1 MTPFSSRR
9 LPQAA
14 LIAVATLG
22 LVFGAARVAHAFT
35 YGTANGV
42 TPDGSAQL
50 QDPDKQVG
58 DTTSHD
64 GSMTLRSAGG
74 LSLQFGARNPKSSFD
89 AEYDSSVNRLF
100 NPYGRDAR

>member
-1 MTPFSSRR
+1 MTPFSLRR

-42 TPDGSAQL
+42 KPDGSAQL
-50 QDPDKQVG
+50 QDPDKKAD

-64 GSMTLRSAGG
+64 GSVTFYSSGG
-74 LSLQFGARNPKSSFD
+74 LSLQFGARNAKSSFD

-100 NPYGRDAR
+100 NPIEPDGR